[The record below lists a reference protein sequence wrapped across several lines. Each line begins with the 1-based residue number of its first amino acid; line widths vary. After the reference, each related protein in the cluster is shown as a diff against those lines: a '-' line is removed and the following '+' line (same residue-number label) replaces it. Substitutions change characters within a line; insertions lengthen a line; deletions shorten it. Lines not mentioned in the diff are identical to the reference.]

1 MTLEPL
7 NSSTPSL
14 NTLENPILKKKR
26 SKRPRFDDSS
36 SPSDEEYLAL
46 CLIMLARGD
55 STATTTAKNTTQT
68 TATAAVYKCAVC
80 DKEFSSYQALGGHK
94 ASHRKP
100 ATTTLPDAIA
110 TNTATSY
117 PSTTGKSHVCSICN
131 KSFPTGQALGGH
143 KRCHYEGSLNFNSS
157 KLSSVVANGN
167 SAVMSKI
174 NSAAVKSAADDKI
187 NSAAANSAT
196 STVTHSRVMDFDLN
210 MPAVPDNLTVDFDG
224 VIDHVSF
231 DQEVES
237 PHPSKK
243 SRPFTL

>member
-1 MTLEPL
+1 MTLQPL

-55 STATTTAKNTTQT
+55 SSAKSTTTTTATT
-68 TATAAVYKCAVC
+68 AVYKCAVC

-100 ATTTLPDAIA
+100 ATTTDGLPDGIA
-110 TNTATSY
+110 TITATSS

-167 SAVMSKI
+167 SAVTS
-174 NSAAVKSAADDKI
+174 KI

-224 VIDHVSF
+224 VVDHVSF